1 MMQIRKKTL
10 DKATESAISQAA
22 AAGIPLAFD
31 RYEDMVPVCRFGQ
44 MGLDCKACTQGP
56 CRINPFDPSNGTACG
71 RDREGIVA
79 AGFLGLVADGAVV
92 NSSYAGN
99 QGAAAP
105 AIFEAISAA
114 NEGMLGAAQLLEKA
128 IDVAESGFASLASS
142 RHAVAGVRTIE
153 VGIGALKPDMINI
166 LMVGNL
172 PAARAEEIAAALSSD
187 ARVNMVG
194 ATGGEVAGIN
204 VAGNYNSQEALLV
217 TTGVDGVVAGR
228 ACVAPGFLSLAAK
241 QGVPVVDADHFDPAA
256 LMDKADAHCRM
267 HGGRN
272 LAAKFPPASA
282 TVGFGTAAFSSIS
295 PAGWAQLAGSG
306 VRGVALL
313 GGCNNAAT
321 TQDAVV
327 VRQAAEFLANDVLVI
342 ANGCAAV
349 ALAKAGYMDPSR
361 VASFAGKG
369 LQSFLHTLSDMA
381 KVALPAV
388 LEAGSCWQMPAA
400 LEMAQLFQ
408 KGLKLPLAAAMPE
421 LSRPASWCSAL
432 AIASQGVP
440 TYVGPILP
448 LDGGLETVGA
458 LNEMLKGKGGAL
470 VGPGQIGDPEA
481 VVSLIFGASS

>member
-22 AAGIPLAFD
+22 AAGTPLAFD

-56 CRINPFDPSNGTACG
+56 CRINPFDPSNGTTCG

-79 AGFLGLVADGAVV
+79 ASFLGLVADGAVA
-92 NSSYAGN
+92 NSSYAG
-99 QGAAAP
+99 AESKAAP
-105 AIFEAISAA
+105 AIFDAISAA

-128 IDVAESGFASLASS
+128 IDVAGAGFAALAAS
-142 RHAVAGVRTIE
+142 RPADSGVRTIQA
-153 VGIGALKPDMINI
+153 GLGTLKPDMINI
-166 LMVGNL
+166 LMVGNI
-172 PAARAEEIAAALSSD
+172 PASRAREIAGVLSSNP
-187 ARVNMVG
+187 RVNLVG
-194 ATGGEVAGIN
+194 AAGGEMAGLS

-217 TTGVDGVVAGR
+217 TTGVDGVVAGK

-241 QGVPVVDADHFDPAA
+241 QGVPVMDADRFDAA
-256 LMDKADAHCRM
+256 TLLDKADSHYRM
-267 HGGRN
+267 HGGRS
-272 LAAKFPPASA
+272 LAASFPAA
-282 TVGFGTAAFSSIS
+282 TAVVGFSAATFGSIS
-295 PAGWAQLAGSG
+295 AAQWASLSGSG
-306 VRGVALL
+306 VKGVALI

-321 TQDAVV
+321 TQDAAV
-327 VRQAAEFLANDVLVI
+327 VRQTMEFLANDVLVI
-342 ANGCAAV
+342 ASGCAAA

-369 LQSFLHTLSDMA
+369 LQSFLPALSEA
-381 KVALPAV
+381 AGVSVPPV
-388 LEAGSCWQMPAA
+388 LDGGSCWEAPAA
-400 LEMAQLFQ
+400 LKMAQLF
-408 KGLKLPLAAAMPE
+408 KDSLKLPLAATMPE

-448 LDGGLETVGA
+448 LDGGLETVAA

-470 VGPGQIGDPEA
+470 LGPGQVGDPEA
-481 VVSLIFGASS
+481 VITLVTGTSS